1 MIGFYSLLNLEFM
14 AASSIAEIKKN
25 ALLSISLISQTGLL
39 ILSAIDR
46 VARTFLPPYAV
57 VCSERDVSLVIRTH
71 ISRVAPDWDL

>member
-14 AASSIAEIKKN
+14 AASSIDKKN